1 MRLSRRELIFRNR
14 ELAARN
20 ERLLTDRDAHAEES
34 RASGSQLLRIS
45 AELSRAKDVIA
56 SHIAAAGHPSTV
68 LQSPQDFA
76 EALRQALQDAGV
88 DIRIEL
94 ARMEGADL

>member
-14 ELAARN
+14 ALAARN
-20 ERLLTDRDAHAEES
+20 ERLADDIEAHAGES
-34 RASGSQLLRIS
+34 RATASQLLRIS

-56 SHIAAAGHPSTV
+56 SHINAAGHPSTV
-68 LQSPQDFA
+68 LHTPQQFA
-76 EALRQALQDAGV
+76 DALRQALQDAGV

>member
-1 MRLSRRELIFRNR
+1 MRPSRRELIFRNYT
-14 ELAARN
+14 LAARN
-20 ERLLTDRDAHAEES
+20 EQLITDRDAHAEEA
-34 RASGSQLLRIS
+34 RATASQLLRIS

-56 SHIAAAGHPSTV
+56 SHINAAGHPATAMYT
-68 LQSPQDFA
+68 PQEFA
-76 EALRQALQDAGV
+76 EALRIALQDAGV